1 MNEIKANELIQY
13 RMHLRQKVKELL
25 IEAEAK
31 RIEINYINQQL
42 ELLRINQ
49 LKIQFDDERDTDQS

>member
-13 RMHLRQKVKELL
+13 RMHLRQKVRELL

-31 RIEINYINQQL
+31 KIEINYINQQL

-49 LKIQFDDERDTDQS
+49 LEIQFEDESE

>member
-1 MNEIKANELIQY
+1 MNEHKINELIQY

-31 RIEINYINQQL
+31 KLEINYINQQL

-49 LKIQFDDERDTDQS
+49 LEIQFEDERDINQP